1 MFGSLVVVFPN
12 PHEGGTLQLR
22 HRGDEWTF
30 DSVNVTSAME
40 TPSIAYIAFY
50 SDVEHEVNM
59 VTSGFC
65 VTLTYNLFGDDSMQE
80 PSHLSM
86 KEDEMAL
93 RAALTALCENPDV
106 LPDGGYLGFGL
117 EFMYPIA
124 SGEPCFKK
132 IMEFLKG
139 SDGLIERVL
148 YQLGLRPRLKV
159 IYEVEV
165 ISGKAGRYVR
175 TPTPEVMLRDLENFP
190 NWGIKEILVVDLV
203 SEEVPEA
210 YAGRRGE
217 EDTIG
222 TIQVE
227 HLW

>member
-1 MFGSLVVVFPN
+1 
-12 PHEGGTLQLR
+12 
-22 HRGDEWTF
+22 
-30 DSVNVTSAME
+30 
-40 TPSIAYIAFY
+40 
-50 SDVEHEVNM
+50 
-59 VTSGFC
+59 
-65 VTLTYNLFGDDSMQE
+65 
-80 PSHLSM
+80 
-86 KEDEMAL
+86 
-93 RAALTALCENPDV
+93 
-106 LPDGGYLGFGL
+106 
-117 EFMYPIA
+117 
-124 SGEPCFKK
+124 
-132 IMEFLKG
+132 MEFLKG

-165 ISGKAGRYVR
+165 ISEKAGRYVR

-190 NWGIKEILVVDLV
+190 NWGIKENLVVDLV

-210 YAGRRGE
+210 YTGRRGE